1 MSSSFLAQ
9 PSPLHTLMQST
20 LKHFRKTSKW
30 GNNLFKTVCKWVLK
44 AFKWLM
50 LSYWRVFIYII
61 LKVRLLKRNVSLPI
75 IIFKWMGKICKF
87 RQVGEV
93 EGVLGALVGHVNV
106 PIEPAHFAELF
117 TLGMSTFNS
126 KLISCCGKS
135 QKLCG
140 WHLKRYFKNDTVTLY
155 RRCKWR
161 HM

>member
-1 MSSSFLAQ
+1 MVISVKIWKRIGRINRLRNLLMIDLCLPLFLAQ

-106 PIEPAHFAELF
+106 PIEPAHFA
-117 TLGMSTFNS
+117 
-126 KLISCCGKS
+126 KL
-135 QKLCG
+135 LP
-140 WHLKRYFKNDTVTLY
+140 
-155 RRCKWR
+155 
-161 HM
+161 